1 SITKPHF
8 LMSTKKSPSDNLENY
23 ILAVEK
29 KEKQMRAVKLA
40 LIAILISGG
49 SVLAYFMGVQPY
61 MNNSSYHRFFA
72 SELSFELVDS
82 LLNNSQK
89 PILVKHAGSETFDT
103 IRKIEDYVKF
113 ELDGSSELIVVDD
126 NGDNFLDDVS
136 DSFDTNP
143 VQTANIALDIA
154 GDRKAGN
161 KLSFKIIPLGE
172 DKLPLY
178 EIDFGNG
185 LKKQIKSSIKY
196 AYPTAGNYFVYVRS
210 ADGQS
215 QTLYKLPLRI
225 GSRASM
231 ATNEGTKEMVKESTT
246 NPEVNNRS
254 SKSSKPSVNQ
264 TQESNS
270 SMATTSSS
278 KRTNVSSKNPYALG
292 SSGLSASTRE
302 VPKVAPTVVANPPKE
317 MPSTETKSATSEKR
331 NTESFDPNAVFETP
345 SFPGGS
351 KSMSRFVARRLRY
364 PRMAINNKV
373 EGIVIAKFDVDE
385 AGNISNPK
393 IVKSLG
399 FGCDEEVLRIVGTMP
414 NWEPGTKNGEPIK
427 AIHSIAIKFEIQ
439 N

>member
-1 SITKPHF
+1 
-8 LMSTKKSPSDNLENY
+8 MSTKKSPSDNLESY

-40 LIAILISGG
+40 LIAILVSGG

-82 LLNNSQK
+82 LLNTSQK
-89 PILVKHAGSETFDT
+89 PILVKHTGSETFDT

-113 ELDGSSELIVVDD
+113 ELDGSSELIVVED
-126 NGDNFLDDVS
+126 NGDNFLDEIP
-136 DSFDTNP
+136 DSFDMSQS
-143 VQTANIALDIA
+143 QTTSIALDIA

-161 KLSFKIIPLGE
+161 KLSFKIIPLGD

-185 LKKQIKSSIKY
+185 LRKQIKSSIRY

-210 ADGQS
+210 TDGQS

-225 GSRASM
+225 GSRASV
-231 ATNEGTKEMVKESTT
+231 ASKEVVKESTVKAEADKKLSQARQAST
-246 NPEVNNRS
+246 HEA
-254 SKSSKPSVNQ
+254 
-264 TQESNS
+264 EASNS
-270 SMATTSSS
+270 VASASTS
-278 KRTNVSSKNPYALG
+278 KRSNVSAKNPYALG

-302 VPKVAPTVVANPPKE
+302 VPQVAPKVTAKPPKQT
-317 MPSTETKSATSEKR
+317 PSAVKESKPSEDSNVEK
-331 NTESFDPNAVFETP
+331 FDPNAVFETP

-351 KSMSRFVARRLRY
+351 RAMSRFVARRLRY

-373 EGIVIAKFDVDE
+373 EGVVVAKFDVDK

-399 FGCDEEVLRIVGTMP
+399 FGCDEEVIRILGTMP
-414 NWEPGTKNGEPIK
+414 SWEPGTKNGNPIR

>member
-1 SITKPHF
+1 
-8 LMSTKKSPSDNLENY
+8 MSTKKSPSDNLENY

-61 MNNSSYHRFFA
+61 LNGSSYHRFFA

-82 LLNNSQK
+82 LLNVSQK
-89 PILVKHAGSETFDT
+89 PILVKHEGSETFDT
-103 IRKIEDYVKF
+103 IRNIEDYVKF

-126 NGDNFLDDVS
+126 IGDNFLDGSPDG
-136 DSFDTNP
+136 FDTDFS
-143 VQTANIALDIA
+143 QGANIALDIA
-154 GDRKAGN
+154 GDRKAGK
-161 KLSFKIIPLGE
+161 KLSFKIIPLGD

-185 LKKQIKSSIKY
+185 LKKEIKSSIKY
-196 AYPTAGNYFVYVRS
+196 AYPTAGNYFVHVRS

-225 GSRASM
+225 GNRAPIAS
-231 ATNEGTKEMVKESTT
+231 NERPKEVGKENSPKVDTKKNEQ
-246 NPEVNNRS
+246 P
-254 SKSSKPSVNQ
+254 KSSQASTSQ

-270 SMATTSSS
+270 SLATNTKRSNSSG
-278 KRTNVSSKNPYALG
+278 KNPYALG

-302 VPKVAPTVVANPPKE
+302 VPKVAPKVMANPPKK
-317 MPSTETKSATSEKR
+317 MPSTETKPATSEKR
-331 NTESFDPNAVFETP
+331 NTEKFDPNAVFETP

-351 KSMSRFVARRLRY
+351 KSMGRFVARRLRY

-399 FGCDEEVLRIVGTMP
+399 YGCDEEVIRILGTMP
-414 NWEPGTKNGEPIK
+414 TWEPGTKNGDPIK

-439 N
+439 D

>member
-1 SITKPHF
+1 
-8 LMSTKKSPSDNLENY
+8 MSTSKSPSDNLENY

-40 LIAILISGG
+40 LIAILLSGG

-61 MNNSSYHRFFA
+61 LNSSSYHRFFA

-82 LLNNSQK
+82 LLNVSQK
-89 PILVKHAGSETFDT
+89 PILVKHEGSQTFDT
-103 IRKIEDYVKF
+103 IRNIEDYVKF

-126 NGDNFLDDVS
+126 SGDSFLDGSPDG
-136 DSFDTNP
+136 FDTDFSP
-143 VQTANIALDIA
+143 GANIALDIA

-161 KLSFKIIPLGE
+161 KLSFKIIPLGD

-185 LKKQIKSSIKY
+185 LKKEIKSSIRY

-210 ADGQS
+210 TDGQS

-225 GSRASM
+225 GQKTAIAS
-231 ATNEGTKEMVKESTT
+231 NERTKEVAKE
-246 NPEVNNRS
+246 NPTKVDAKKNEQPKVS
-254 SKSSKPSVNQ
+254 QPSASQ
-264 TQESNS
+264 TQEANSSLATNAKRSNS
-270 SMATTSSS
+270 SG
-278 KRTNVSSKNPYALG
+278 KNPYALG

-302 VPKVAPTVVANPPKE
+302 VPKVAPKVVAKPPKQ
-317 MPSTETKSATSEKR
+317 MPSTETTSSASEKS
-331 NTESFDPNAVFETP
+331 NSEKFDPNAVFETP
-345 SFPGGS
+345 AFPGGS
-351 KSMSRFVARRLRY
+351 RSMSRFIARRLRY

-399 FGCDEEVLRIVGTMP
+399 YGCDEEVLRIVGTMP
-414 NWEPGTKNGEPIK
+414 NWEPGTKNGDPIK

-439 N
+439 D